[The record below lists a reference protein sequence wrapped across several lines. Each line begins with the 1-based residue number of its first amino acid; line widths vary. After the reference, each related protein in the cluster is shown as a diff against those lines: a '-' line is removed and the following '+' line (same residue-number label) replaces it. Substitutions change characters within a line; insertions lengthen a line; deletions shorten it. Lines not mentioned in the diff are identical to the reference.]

1 MCENTVDTQQDLLR
15 YKQMYLRMVR
25 AVMDAEKLLHDA
37 MEECEEL
44 FISENAQTQISP
56 KQDSQDLKKSSL
68 KVEIHFQYP

>member
-1 MCENTVDTQQDLLR
+1 MCENTVDTQQDFLR

-44 FISENAQTQISP
+44 FISENDQSQISP
-56 KQDSQDLKKSSL
+56 KQDNQDLKKA
-68 KVEIHFQYP
+68 V

>member
-44 FISENAQTQISP
+44 FISENAQTQISS
-56 KQDSQDLKKSSL
+56 KQDNQDLKKA
-68 KVEIHFQYP
+68 V

>member
-56 KQDSQDLKKSSL
+56 KQGFEESSL
-68 KVEIHFQYP
+68 KVEIHF

>member
-44 FISENAQTQISP
+44 FITENAQTQISP
-56 KQDSQDLKKSSL
+56 KQDSQDLKKA
-68 KVEIHFQYP
+68 V

>member
-56 KQDSQDLKKSSL
+56 KKDSQDLKKA
-68 KVEIHFQYP
+68 V

>member
-1 MCENTVDTQQDLLR
+1 MCENTVDTQQNLLR

-56 KQDSQDLKKSSL
+56 KQDSQDLKKA
-68 KVEIHFQYP
+68 V

>member
-44 FISENAQTQISP
+44 FISESAQTQISP
-56 KQDSQDLKKSSL
+56 KQDSQDLKKA
-68 KVEIHFQYP
+68 V

>member
-44 FISENAQTQISP
+44 FISENAQTPISP
-56 KQDSQDLKKSSL
+56 KQDSQDLKKA
-68 KVEIHFQYP
+68 V

>member
-56 KQDSQDLKKSSL
+56 KQDSQDLKKA
-68 KVEIHFQYP
+68 V

>member
-1 MCENTVDTQQDLLR
+1 MCKNTVDTQQDLLR

-44 FISENAQTQISP
+44 FISENTQSQISP
-56 KQDSQDLKKSSL
+56 KQDSQDLKKA
-68 KVEIHFQYP
+68 V